1 MKSRGLFCNKL
12 LTFSFPKFSIEKRR
26 RLMFGPI
33 GWPEI
38 IIILIVALLL
48 FGAKRLPEIGKS
60 MGKAIKEFK
69 KSFKD
74 VTDDMDSDE
83 YNSPREKNS
92 KGSEK

>member
-1 MKSRGLFCNKL
+1 
-12 LTFSFPKFSIEKRR
+12 
-26 RLMFGPI
+26 MFGPI

-48 FGAKRLPEIGKS
+48 FGAKRLPEIGRS

-74 VTDDMDSDE
+74 VTDELDSDLD
-83 YNSPREKNS
+83 SPKEEEK
-92 KGSEK
+92 K

>member
-1 MKSRGLFCNKL
+1 
-12 LTFSFPKFSIEKRR
+12 
-26 RLMFGPI
+26 MFGPI

-74 VTDDMDSDE
+74 VTDELDSNLD
-83 YNSPREKNS
+83 SPEEK
-92 KGSEK
+92 EKE